1 MTAELP
7 GRDRNREIGCPSW
20 CQLVHGPSPVL
31 AHESDTHLVTLSH
44 PREGHDEFLSVR
56 TVEYLPLDMLDST
69 ESWGALVEIE
79 HHVGDRYRVINLT
92 AEDARKLAAHLLS
105 CADESEERANGAD
118 RSATAPAVCAST
130 GT

>member
-1 MTAELP
+1 MGFKMIAEFP
-7 GRDRNREIGCPSW
+7 GCGRNREVDCPSW
-20 CQLVHGPSPVL
+20 CQLVHGPMPAL

-56 TVEYLPLDMLDST
+56 TVEYLPLDMPDPT

-92 AEDARKLAAHLLS
+92 AEDARKLSAHLLS
-105 CADESEERANGAD
+105 SADESEERSSGYGAD
-118 RSATAPAVCAST
+118 SSAIAPAV
-130 GT
+130 